1 MRKKINKTFECFVEI
16 LFFFVEWCY
25 VIFKFFIGA
34 TALYMFYYIASVEG
48 NEISLLTM
56 KILHFTFMGYVAWIA
71 MGFNLKYIFKIM
83 KDK

>member
-1 MRKKINKTFECFVEI
+1 MRKKINKKFECFVKI
-16 LFFFVEWCY
+16 SLFFVELGY
-25 VIFKFFIGA
+25 VIFKLFIGV
-34 TALYMFYYIASVEG
+34 TALYIFYYIASVEG